1 MCSDIYKYDGFKI
14 SINTKPKQIKTKEK
28 KRNLF

>member
-1 MCSDIYKYDGFKI
+1 MEKKKE
-14 SINTKPKQIKTKEK
+14 NKTKEKKAVRLIGKGKEK